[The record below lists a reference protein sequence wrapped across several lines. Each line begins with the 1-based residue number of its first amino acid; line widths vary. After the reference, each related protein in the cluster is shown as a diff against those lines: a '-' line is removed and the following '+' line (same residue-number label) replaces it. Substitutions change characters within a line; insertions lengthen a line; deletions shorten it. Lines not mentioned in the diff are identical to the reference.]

1 MLPSTSVPVMS
12 PLLLALTLIVP
23 PDRRVASSC
32 RLDGR
37 TGEAG
42 TRKVTSS
49 TGVPSSV
56 VSSERSATALPAAG
70 THAVMLAA
78 PLA

>member
-1 MLPSTSVPVMS
+1 MEPSTSVPVMS

-23 PDRRVASSC
+23 PVSRVARIC

-49 TGVPSSV
+49 TGEPSSV
-56 VSSERSATALPAAG
+56 VSSERSATALAAAG